1 MNKINIVLFV
11 LAVLS
16 ALAVVTV
23 QDRSRESFIAL
34 EKEHRRAADLEEEY
48 RRLQWQQAQLANHVR
63 IKEAAARQQLRA
75 PTVQNTQIIRKNHE

>member
-11 LAVLS
+11 LTVLS

-34 EKEHRRAADLEEEY
+34 EKEHRRALDLEEEF
-48 RRLQWQQAQLANHVR
+48 RRLQWQQAQLANHAR
-63 IKEAAARQQLRA
+63 IKEAAARQQLQP
-75 PTVQNTQIIRKNHE
+75 PTVQNTHMIRTHHE